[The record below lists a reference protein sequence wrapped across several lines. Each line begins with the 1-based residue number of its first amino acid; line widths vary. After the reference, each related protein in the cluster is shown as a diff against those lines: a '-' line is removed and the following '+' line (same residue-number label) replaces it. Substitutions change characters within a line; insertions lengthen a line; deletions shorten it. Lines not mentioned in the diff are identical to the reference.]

1 MRKEHQGR
9 RTEEEKSV
17 INSDTQ
23 CTKTDYISSLP
34 DEILSEL
41 LSLLTTRDACRSSG
55 TSKRWR
61 NLWRSMPELN
71 FDGTQMFKSQK
82 KLFAARV
89 CKSHLFVSTVDQYL
103 NLYAGQNMKKLS
115 ICYELGENHTLFLD
129 GWITFAA
136 TKGVE
141 MLDLDLSGKEY
152 RYGDLRIGCYV
163 FPCHLLSHGAVSKLE
178 YLMLSTVILGP
189 MTDQFRNLKQLTLH
203 RVLLNPTHVETI
215 FSSCSKLMS
224 LELSRCGLPDSK
236 LCIRSR
242 SLKFLN
248 LEDWESLKEIE
259 FCSKSITEFRYYGLI
274 EDVELSF
281 PEVSNIEIVCFR
293 SNSGENFLSQL
304 RSLPQIKSLITWI
317 TTDQLNFLGCSTF
330 TNIEYLEL
338 DICGRIQFDNEKMC
352 PVIKSCPVLKTLV
365 IHDKCHEGP
374 LDDGQ
379 SRGYGYAP
387 ANEVDHH
394 HHLKQVKIDAY
405 CGTWSYVSFAIYLL
419 KHAVALEHMF
429 IEVKLPSIGRERWLL
444 RYQGREVQKW
454 VYEQLR
460 EHMPPKDF
468 ELIIA

>member
-1 MRKEHQGR
+1 
-9 RTEEEKSV
+9 
-17 INSDTQ
+17 
-23 CTKTDYISSLP
+23 
-34 DEILSEL
+34 
-41 LSLLTTRDACRSSG
+41 
-55 TSKRWR
+55 
-61 NLWRSMPELN
+61 MPELN
-71 FDGTQMFKSQK
+71 FDWTQLFKSQK

-89 CKSHLFVSTVDQYL
+89 CKSHKELFVSTVDQCL

-115 ICYELGENHTLFLD
+115 ICYELGENHALFLD

-141 MLDLDLSGKEY
+141 MVVLDLSGKKSY
-152 RYGDLRIGCYV
+152 RYGDLHKQGCYI

-178 YLMLSTVILGP
+178 CLMLSSVILGP
-189 MTDQFRNLKQLTLH
+189 MTDQFSNLKQLTLN

-215 FSSCSKLMS
+215 FSSCSKLMF
-224 LELSRCGLPDSK
+224 LELSSCGLPDSK

-248 LEDWESLKEIE
+248 LEDCEPLKEIE
-259 FCSKSITEFRYYGLI
+259 FCSKSITEFHYFGLI

-281 PEVSNIEIVCFR
+281 SEVSNIEIVRFR
-293 SNSGENFLSQL
+293 AASFRSGENFLSQVR
-304 RSLPQIKSLITWI
+304 RSLPQIKSLNTLI
-317 TTDQLNFLGCSTF
+317 TTDQLKLLGCSKF
-330 TNIEYLEL
+330 TNIEHLEL
-338 DICGRIQFDNEKMC
+338 TIFGRIQFDTVKMS
-352 PVIKSCPVLKTLV
+352 PVIKSCPLLKTLV
-365 IHDKCHEGP
+365 IHNTCHEGP

-394 HHLKQVKIDAY
+394 HHLKQVKIDAF
-405 CGTWSYVSFAIYLL
+405 CGTWSYIIFAIYLL

-429 IEVKLPSIGRERWLL
+429 IEIRSPYMGGVQRFS
-444 RYQGREVQKW
+444 RYQEKREQNL

-460 EHMPPKDF
+460 EHIPSKDF

>member
-9 RTEEEKSV
+9 RTEEDKSV
-17 INSDTQ
+17 INSDTH

-41 LSLLTTRDACRSSG
+41 LSLLTTRDACRASG

-71 FDGTQMFKSQK
+71 FDGTQMFKLQK

-89 CKSHLFVSTVDQYL
+89 CNSHQFVSTVDQYL

-141 MLDLDLSGKEY
+141 MLDLDLSGKKKY
-152 RYGDLRIGCYV
+152 PYDALRIGCYV
-163 FPCHLLSHGAVSKLE
+163 FPCHLLSPGAVSKLE
-178 YLMLSTVILGP
+178 CLMLSTVILGP

-203 RVLLNPTHVETI
+203 RVILNPTHVETI
-215 FSSCSKLMS
+215 FSSCSKLMF

-242 SLKFLN
+242 SLKFVNLN
-248 LEDWESLKEIE
+248 DCETLKEIE
-259 FCSKSITEFRYYGLI
+259 FCSKSITKFHYFGLI
-274 EDVELSF
+274 GQVELSF
-281 PEVSNIEIVCFR
+281 SEVSNIEVVRFC
-293 SNSGENFLSQL
+293 STSGENFLSQL
-304 RSLPQIKSLITWI
+304 RRSLPQIKSLHTWI
-317 TTDQLNFLGCSTF
+317 TTDQLKFLGCGTF

-338 DICGRIQFDNEKMC
+338 SIIGRNQFDNEKMS
-352 PVIKSCPVLKTLV
+352 PVIKSCPLLKTLV
-365 IHDKCHEGP
+365 IHETCHEGP

-394 HHLKQVKIDAY
+394 HHLKQVKIEAFSI
-405 CGTWSYVSFAIYLL
+405 TWSY
-419 KHAVALEHMF
+419 LELH
-429 IEVKLPSIGRERWLL
+429 WLCHIFVETCCCT
-444 RYQGREVQKW
+444 RAY
-454 VYEQLR
+454 VY
-460 EHMPPKDF
+460 
-468 ELIIA
+468 